1 MLSRGSRFI
10 YRPSTIST
18 FGDWENID
26 DTEKNNI
33 DDINKNFEK
42 AFYRYYFLEYN
53 QLDIA
58 VPGDLRNRAGNVIN
72 IAIPDPKKER
82 ADRVKIDKRIS
93 GRYIVAAVKHTILNR
108 SELRT
113 NITLSRDSF
122 GGTRL
127 PDIEV
132 SGGQVNLDGTN

>member
-1 MLSRGSRFI
+1 MTEFTKVQGAI
-10 YRPSTIST
+10 T
-18 FGDWENID
+18 FCAKPLKPV
-26 DTEKNNI
+26 T
-33 DDINKNFEK
+33 
-42 AFYRYYFLEYN
+42 
-53 QLDIA
+53 
-58 VPGDLRNRAGNVIN
+58 
-72 IAIPDPKKER
+72 IPDPKKER